1 MMTGGC
7 EHITAREFRERLTAA
22 TPGEVIIYATGFLTV
37 AISDA
42 LANKDPGA
50 GELTQLA
57 AAALM
62 ASDHGNAFLTQRRV
76 GPKRFEYRAQN
87 LTELPAKPDKACGSR
102 CRTLGG

>member
-50 GELTQLA
+50 GELT
-57 AAALM
+57 
-62 ASDHGNAFLTQRRV
+62 
-76 GPKRFEYRAQN
+76 
-87 LTELPAKPDKACGSR
+87 
-102 CRTLGG
+102 